1 MYNCVNSKS
10 LLETLKEISGEGRKM
25 ELNYFDLVVS
35 IIILLLG
42 LKGILNGLFKEA
54 FGLIGIIGG
63 LFVAS
68 RMGEKVGEYL
78 NENIFHFTNSSVI
91 SFTGFLFTL
100 AVFWLSMIALGAAFK
115 KLSSL
120 SGLGLVDRIFGFIFA
135 SGKFFLIASVIAF
148 AVFNIKAIKPHIDK
162 ATKGSILFP
171 ILVET
176 GGYIM
181 KMDPTKMSNKINT
194 TIDETTQNMQENMQ
208 KNVEE
213 EVKKAVENAKET
225 IKESTQ
231 EAETENATEAEN
243 TTETSEKE
251 AESETEK

>member
-1 MYNCVNSKS
+1 
-10 LLETLKEISGEGRKM
+10 M
-25 ELNYFDLVVS
+25 EFNYFDLIAS

-68 RMGEKVGEYL
+68 RVGDKVGAYL
-78 NENIFHFTNSSVI
+78 NENIFNFSNASAI

-100 AVFWLSMIALGAAFK
+100 AVFWLAMIAIGFAFK

-120 SGLGLVDRIFGFIFA
+120 SGLGLVDKILGFVFA
-135 SGKFFLIASVIAF
+135 AGKFFLIAAVIAF
-148 AVFNIKAIKPHIDK
+148 AVYNVKAIRPHLNS

-171 ILVET
+171 ILVKT

-181 KMDPTKMSNKINT
+181 KIDPSEISSDINT
-194 TIDETTQNMQENMQ
+194 TIDETTQKVKEKIQT
-208 KNVEE
+208 NVEE
-213 EVKKAVENAKET
+213 QVKKAVSSAKEQIQHSVT
-225 IKESTQ
+225 EPETSN
-231 EAETENATEAEN
+231 ETESKVSTEVNQTAKTEA
-243 TTETSEKE
+243 K
-251 AESETEK
+251 SETEETTEK